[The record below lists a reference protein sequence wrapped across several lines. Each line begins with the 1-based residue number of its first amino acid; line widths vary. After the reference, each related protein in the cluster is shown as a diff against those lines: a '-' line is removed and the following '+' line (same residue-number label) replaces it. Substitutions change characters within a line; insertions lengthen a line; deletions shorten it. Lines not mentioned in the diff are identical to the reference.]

1 MVGSPAVR
9 TFAGTF
15 SFCTVLHVTVKRT
28 FAERG
33 NRVSLHRLLKR
44 RPDMEPTAPGTIVTL
59 RDVAAASGVSI
70 STASRALDERTASR
84 SAAAAH
90 VRKVAEEL
98 GYRRNS
104 FASSLRRGETR
115 TLGVLVPRLS
125 DTVMALMFEELERAA
140 SSRGYFAMV
149 ATSGDDP
156 NDERRAAET
165 LLDRNVDGLILAT
178 ARLDDELPRR
188 LRERRVAHA
197 LVLRTDGVSP
207 SALGDD
213 EVGGYLAVR
222 HLIDLG
228 HRDIA
233 VVTGPAFTSTGIAR
247 LAGARK
253 ALDEASLTAREEWII
268 AGGYGIE
275 NGFSAGEALLGGVV
289 RPTAVFA
296 ANDNIAMG
304 IMAAAHRQDL
314 RIGADLALVGYN
326 DTPLAAR
333 LPTPLTSVHVPL
345 DQIARTAIDLIVEPG
360 KEPLVRKSM
369 PTLIP
374 RESSGPRVRAGSGER

>member
-1 MVGSPAVR
+1 
-9 TFAGTF
+9 
-15 SFCTVLHVTVKRT
+15 
-28 FAERG
+28 
-33 NRVSLHRLLKR
+33 
-44 RPDMEPTAPGTIVTL
+44 MEPASPGTIVTL
-59 RDVAAASGVSI
+59 KDVAAASGVSI
-70 STASRALDERTASR
+70 STASRALDERITSR

-156 NDERRAAET
+156 EDEKRAAET
-165 LLDRNVDGLILAT
+165 LLDRNIDGLILAT
-178 ARLDDELPRR
+178 ARLDDELPRL
-188 LRERRVAHA
+188 LRQRKVPHA

-222 HLIDLG
+222 HLLDLG

-253 ALDEASLTAREEWII
+253 ALEEAGITPREQWLV
-268 AGGYGIE
+268 AAGYGIE
-275 NGFSAGEALLGGVV
+275 NGFAAGEALLADGRE
-289 RPTAVFA
+289 RPTAIFG

-304 IMAAAHRQDL
+304 IMAAAHRHNL
-314 RIGADLALVGYN
+314 KIGQDLALVGYN
-326 DTPLAAR
+326 DTPLSAR
-333 LPTPLTSVHVPL
+333 LPTPLTSVRVPL
-345 DQIARTAIDLIVEPG
+345 DQIARTAIDLITDPG
-360 KEPLVRKSM
+360 KEPRVRKSI

-374 RESSGPRVRAGSGER
+374 RESSGPPRQRG

>member
-1 MVGSPAVR
+1 MAAAS
-9 TFAGTF
+9 
-15 SFCTVLHVTVKRT
+15 
-28 FAERG
+28 
-33 NRVSLHRLLKR
+33 
-44 RPDMEPTAPGTIVTL
+44 PGTTVTL
-59 RDVAAASGVSI
+59 RDVAAASGVSV
-70 STASRALDERTASR
+70 STASRALDERGTASK

-90 VRKVAEEL
+90 VRKIAEEL

-104 FASSLRRGETR
+104 FASNLRRGETR

-140 SSRGYFAMV
+140 SNRGYFAMV

-156 NDERRAAET
+156 DDERRAAET

-178 ARLDDELPRR
+178 ARLDDELPRH
-188 LRERRVAHA
+188 LRDRGVAHA

-247 LAGARK
+247 LAGARR
-253 ALDEASLTAREEWII
+253 AMEEAGIDPPEEWLV
-268 AGGYGIE
+268 AAGYGIE
-275 NGFSAGEALLGGVV
+275 NGLSAGESLLDSTTGK
-289 RPTAVFA
+289 RPSAVFA
-296 ANDNIAMG
+296 ANDNLAMG
-304 IMAAAHRQDL
+304 IIAAAHRL
-314 RIGADLALVGYN
+314 HITVGEDLALVGYN
-326 DTPLAAR
+326 DIPLSARLSTPLS
-333 LPTPLTSVHVPL
+333 SVRVPL
-345 DQIARTAIDLIVEPG
+345 DQIAGNAVDLIVNPD
-360 KEPLVRKSM
+360 KEPRIRKSM

-374 RESSGPRVRAGSGER
+374 RESSGSPRYLPPQSP

>member
-1 MVGSPAVR
+1 
-9 TFAGTF
+9 
-15 SFCTVLHVTVKRT
+15 
-28 FAERG
+28 
-33 NRVSLHRLLKR
+33 
-44 RPDMEPTAPGTIVTL
+44 MEPAGPGTTVTL
-59 RDVAAASGVSI
+59 RDVAAASGVSL
-70 STASRALDERTASR
+70 STASRALDERGTASR

-104 FASSLRRGETR
+104 FASNLRRGETR

-140 SSRGYFAMV
+140 AGRGYFAMV

-156 NDERRAAET
+156 EDERRAAET

-178 ARLDDELPRR
+178 ARLDDELPKR
-188 LRERRVAHA
+188 LRERGVAHA

-233 VVTGPAFTSTGIAR
+233 VVTGPSYTSTGITR
-247 LAGARK
+247 LTGARRAMK
-253 ALDEASLTAREEWII
+253 EADIKPPEEWLL
-268 AGGYGIE
+268 AAGYGIE
-275 NGFSAGEALLGGVV
+275 NGFAAGETLLRRDGR

-296 ANDNIAMG
+296 ANDNLAMG
-304 IMAAAHRQDL
+304 IIAAAHRAQVTV
-314 RIGADLALVGYN
+314 GEELALVGYN
-326 DTPLAAR
+326 DIPLSSRLSTPLS
-333 LPTPLTSVHVPL
+333 SVRVPL
-345 DQIARTAIDLIVEPG
+345 DQIAGNAIDLIVNPG
-360 KEPLVRKSM
+360 KEPRIRKSL

-374 RESSGPRVRAGSGER
+374 RESSGPPKHSAPRAH

>member
-1 MVGSPAVR
+1 
-9 TFAGTF
+9 
-15 SFCTVLHVTVKRT
+15 
-28 FAERG
+28 
-33 NRVSLHRLLKR
+33 
-44 RPDMEPTAPGTIVTL
+44 MEPASPGTTVTL
-59 RDVAAASGVSI
+59 RDVAAASGVSL
-70 STASRALDERTASR
+70 STASRALDERGTASK

-104 FASSLRRGETR
+104 FASNLRRGETR

-140 SSRGYFAMV
+140 SDRGYFAMV

-156 NDERRAAET
+156 DDERRAAET

-178 ARLDDELPRR
+178 ARLDDELPRH
-188 LRERRVAHA
+188 LRERGVAHA

-233 VVTGPAFTSTGIAR
+233 VVTGPSFTSTGVAR
-247 LAGARK
+247 LAGARR
-253 ALDEASLTAREEWII
+253 ALGEAGIETPEEWLM
-268 AGGYGIE
+268 AAGYGIE
-275 NGFSAGEALLGGVV
+275 NGFSAGEALLAGNAGP
-289 RPTAVFA
+289 RPSAIFA
-296 ANDNIAMG
+296 ANDNLAMG
-304 IMAAAHRQDL
+304 IIAAAHRFHVTV
-314 RIGADLALVGYN
+314 GEDLALVGYN
-326 DTPLAAR
+326 DIPLASRLSTPLS
-333 LPTPLTSVHVPL
+333 SVRVPL
-345 DQIARTAIDLIVEPG
+345 DQIAGSAIDLIVNPDREP
-360 KEPLVRKSM
+360 KIRKSM

-374 RESSGPRVRAGSGER
+374 RESSGSPRHSAPRVL

>member
-1 MVGSPAVR
+1 
-9 TFAGTF
+9 
-15 SFCTVLHVTVKRT
+15 
-28 FAERG
+28 
-33 NRVSLHRLLKR
+33 
-44 RPDMEPTAPGTIVTL
+44 MEPAGPGTTVTL
-59 RDVAAASGVSI
+59 RDVAAASGVSV

-140 SSRGYFAMV
+140 ADRGYFAMV

-156 NDERRAAET
+156 DDEKRAAET

-178 ARLDDELPRR
+178 ARLDDELPRL
-188 LRERRVAHA
+188 LRQRNVTHA

-233 VVTGPAFTSTGIAR
+233 VVTGPSFTSTGIAR

-253 ALDEASLTAREEWII
+253 AMNEAGITPPESWLVA
-268 AGGYGIE
+268 AGYGIE
-275 NGFSAGEALLGGVV
+275 NGFAAGEALLSKNIEK

-304 IMAAAHRQDL
+304 IMAAAHRHNL
-314 RIGADLALVGYN
+314 RIGPDLALVGYN
-326 DTPLAAR
+326 DTPLSSR
-333 LPTPLTSVHVPL
+333 LPTPLTSVHVHL
-345 DQIARTAIDLIVEPG
+345 DQIARTAIDLIIDPT
-360 KEPLVRKSM
+360 KEPRVRKSL

-374 RESSGPRVRAGSGER
+374 RESSGPPQQHS

>member
-1 MVGSPAVR
+1 
-9 TFAGTF
+9 
-15 SFCTVLHVTVKRT
+15 
-28 FAERG
+28 
-33 NRVSLHRLLKR
+33 
-44 RPDMEPTAPGTIVTL
+44 MEPVASSTIVTL

-104 FASSLRRGETR
+104 FASGLRRGETR

-125 DTVMALMFEELERAA
+125 DTVMALMFEEIERAA

-178 ARLDDELPRR
+178 ARIDDELPRR
-188 LRERRVAHA
+188 LRERNVAHA

-228 HRDIA
+228 HSDLA
-233 VVTGPAFTSTGIAR
+233 VVTGPSFTSSGIAR

-253 ALDEASLTAREEWII
+253 ALAEAHLTAREGWII
-268 AGGYGIE
+268 TGGYGIE
-275 NGFSAGEALLGGVV
+275 NGFSAGEALLGQEP
-289 RPTAVFA
+289 RPTAIFA
-296 ANDNIAMG
+296 ANDNLAMG
-304 IMAAAHRQDL
+304 VMAAAHRHDL
-314 RIGADLALVGYN
+314 KIGADLALVGYN

-345 DQIARTAIDLIVEPG
+345 DQIARTAVDLIVEPG
-360 KEPLVRKSM
+360 TEPPLRKSM

-374 RESSGPRVRAGSGER
+374 RESSGARLVSDGRK

>member
-1 MVGSPAVR
+1 MEPAV
-9 TFAGTF
+9 TGA
-15 SFCTVLHVTVKRT
+15 S
-28 FAERG
+28 
-33 NRVSLHRLLKR
+33 
-44 RPDMEPTAPGTIVTL
+44 VTL
-59 RDVAAASGVSI
+59 RDVAAASGVSL
-70 STASRALDERTASR
+70 STASRALDERGTASR
-84 SAAAAH
+84 SAAAEH

-140 SSRGYFAMV
+140 SDRGYFAMV

-156 NDERRAAET
+156 EDERRATET

-188 LRERRVAHA
+188 LRQRGVPHV

-207 SALGDD
+207 SAVGDD

-233 VVTGPAFTSTGIAR
+233 VVTGPSFTSSAVGR
-247 LAGARK
+247 LAGARR
-253 ALDEASLTAREEWII
+253 ALDEAGITPPEEWLL
-268 AGGYGIE
+268 ASGYGIE
-275 NGFSAGEALLGGVV
+275 NGFSAGESLLGKSTGK

-296 ANDNIAMG
+296 ANDNIALG
-304 IMAAAHRQDL
+304 IIAAAHRL
-314 RIGADLALVGYN
+314 GIEVGKDLALVGYN
-326 DTPLAAR
+326 DTPLSAR
-333 LPTPLTSVHVPL
+333 LATPLSSVRVPL
-345 DQIARTAIDLIVEPG
+345 AQIASTAIDLLVNPG
-360 KEPLVRKSM
+360 KEPHIRKSM

-374 RESSGPRVRAGSGER
+374 RESSGPPRHKH

>member
-1 MVGSPAVR
+1 
-9 TFAGTF
+9 
-15 SFCTVLHVTVKRT
+15 
-28 FAERG
+28 
-33 NRVSLHRLLKR
+33 
-44 RPDMEPTAPGTIVTL
+44 MEPAATGNVVTL
-59 RDVAAASGVSI
+59 KDVAAASGVSI
-70 STASRALDERTASR
+70 STASRALDERTTSR
-84 SAAAAH
+84 SAAAAN
-90 VRKVAEEL
+90 VRKIAEEL

-125 DTVMALMFEELERAA
+125 DTVMALMFEELEKAA

-156 NDERRAAET
+156 DEERSAAET

-178 ARLDDELPRR
+178 ARLDDELPRL

-197 LVLRTDGVSP
+197 LVLRTDGISP

-233 VVTGPAFTSTGIAR
+233 VVTGPAFTSTGTAR

-253 ALDEASLTAREEWII
+253 AMEEAGIKPPDKWLLA
-268 AGGYGIE
+268 AGYGIE
-275 NGFSAGEALLGGVV
+275 NGYTAGETLLGADH
-289 RPTAVFA
+289 RPTAIFA

-304 IMAAAHRQDL
+304 VMAAAHRSGITIPD
-314 RIGADLALVGYN
+314 DLALVGYN
-326 DTPLAAR
+326 DTPLSAR
-333 LPTPLTSVHVPL
+333 LPTPLSSVRVPL
-345 DQIARTAIDLIVEPG
+345 DQIAATAIDLIVNPG
-360 KEPLVRKSM
+360 TEPLIRRSM

-374 RESSGPRVRAGSGER
+374 RQSSGTPKH

>member
-1 MVGSPAVR
+1 
-9 TFAGTF
+9 
-15 SFCTVLHVTVKRT
+15 
-28 FAERG
+28 
-33 NRVSLHRLLKR
+33 
-44 RPDMEPTAPGTIVTL
+44 MEPAATGNVVTL
-59 RDVAAASGVSI
+59 KDVAAASGVSI
-70 STASRALDERTASR
+70 STASRALDERTTSR
-84 SAAAAH
+84 SAAAAN
-90 VRKVAEEL
+90 VRKIAEEL

-125 DTVMALMFEELERAA
+125 DTVMALMFEELEKAA

-156 NDERRAAET
+156 DDERSAAET

-178 ARLDDELPRR
+178 ARLDDELPRL

-197 LVLRTDGVSP
+197 LVLRTDGISP

-233 VVTGPAFTSTGIAR
+233 VVTGPAFTSTGTAR

-253 ALDEASLTAREEWII
+253 AMEEAGITPPDQWLI
-268 AGGYGIE
+268 AAGYGIE
-275 NGFSAGEALLGGVV
+275 NGYTAGATLLGAGH
-289 RPTAVFA
+289 RPTAIFA

-304 IMAAAHRQDL
+304 VMAAAHRNGITIPD
-314 RIGADLALVGYN
+314 DLALVGYN
-326 DTPLAAR
+326 DTPLSAR
-333 LPTPLTSVHVPL
+333 LPTPLSSVHVPL
-345 DQIARTAIDLIVEPG
+345 DQIASTAIDLIVNPG
-360 KEPLVRKSM
+360 TEPLIRRSM

-374 RESSGPRVRAGSGER
+374 RQSSGTPKH

>member
-1 MVGSPAVR
+1 
-9 TFAGTF
+9 
-15 SFCTVLHVTVKRT
+15 
-28 FAERG
+28 
-33 NRVSLHRLLKR
+33 
-44 RPDMEPTAPGTIVTL
+44 MEPASPGTIVTL
-59 RDVAAASGVSI
+59 KDVAAASGVSI
-70 STASRALDERTASR
+70 STASRALDERIMSR

-156 NDERRAAET
+156 DDEKRAAET
-165 LLDRNVDGLILAT
+165 LLDRNIDGLILAT
-178 ARLDDELPRR
+178 ARLDDELPRL
-188 LRERRVAHA
+188 LRQRKVPHA

-222 HLIDLG
+222 HLLDLG

-233 VVTGPAFTSTGIAR
+233 VVTGRVSPSERRCWQASGNGPPPFSVPMTTSR
-247 LAGARK
+247 W
-253 ALDEASLTAREEWII
+253 ASWQQHTA
-268 AGGYGIE
+268 
-275 NGFSAGEALLGGVV
+275 
-289 RPTAVFA
+289 T
-296 ANDNIAMG
+296 
-304 IMAAAHRQDL
+304 
-314 RIGADLALVGYN
+314 
-326 DTPLAAR
+326 T
-333 LPTPLTSVHVPL
+333 
-345 DQIARTAIDLIVEPG
+345 
-360 KEPLVRKSM
+360 
-369 PTLIP
+369 
-374 RESSGPRVRAGSGER
+374 

>member
-1 MVGSPAVR
+1 
-9 TFAGTF
+9 
-15 SFCTVLHVTVKRT
+15 
-28 FAERG
+28 
-33 NRVSLHRLLKR
+33 
-44 RPDMEPTAPGTIVTL
+44 MEPAGQGTTVTL
-59 RDVAAASGVSI
+59 RDVAAASGVSV
-70 STASRALDERTASR
+70 STASRALDERSASR

-140 SSRGYFAMV
+140 SDRGYFAMV

-156 NDERRAAET
+156 DDEKRAAET

-178 ARLDDELPRR
+178 ARLDDELPRL
-188 LRERRVAHA
+188 LRQRNVAHA

-222 HLIDLG
+222 HLVDLG

-233 VVTGPAFTSTGIAR
+233 VVTGPSFTSTGIAR

-253 ALDEASLTAREEWII
+253 AMDEAGISTPESWLLA
-268 AGGYGIE
+268 AGYGIE
-275 NGFSAGEALLGGVV
+275 DGFTAGVALLADEAGK

-304 IMAAAHRQDL
+304 IMAAAHRHNL
-314 RIGADLALVGYN
+314 KIGPDLALVGYN
-326 DTPLAAR
+326 DTPLSAR
-333 LPTPLTSVHVPL
+333 LPTPLTSVHVHL
-345 DQIARTAIDLIVEPG
+345 DQIARTAIDLIIDPN
-360 KEPLVRKSM
+360 KEPRVRKSF

-374 RESSGPRVRAGSGER
+374 RESSGPPRHKQA

>member
-1 MVGSPAVR
+1 
-9 TFAGTF
+9 
-15 SFCTVLHVTVKRT
+15 
-28 FAERG
+28 
-33 NRVSLHRLLKR
+33 
-44 RPDMEPTAPGTIVTL
+44 MEPAATGNVVTL
-59 RDVAAASGVSI
+59 KDVAAASGVSI
-70 STASRALDERTASR
+70 STASRALDERTTSR
-84 SAAAAH
+84 SAAAAN
-90 VRKVAEEL
+90 VRKIAEEL

-125 DTVMALMFEELERAA
+125 DTVMALMFEELEKAA

-156 NDERRAAET
+156 DEERRAAET

-178 ARLDDELPRR
+178 ARLDDELPRL

-197 LVLRTDGVSP
+197 LVLRTDGISP

-233 VVTGPAFTSTGIAR
+233 VVTGPAFTSTGTAR
-247 LAGARK
+247 LAGARR
-253 ALDEASLTAREEWII
+253 AMEEAGINPPDKWLLA
-268 AGGYGIE
+268 AGYGIE
-275 NGFSAGEALLGGVV
+275 NGYTAGETLLAAER
-289 RPTAVFA
+289 RPTAIFA

-304 IMAAAHRQDL
+304 VMAAAHRGGITIPD
-314 RIGADLALVGYN
+314 DLALVGYN
-326 DTPLAAR
+326 DTPLSAR
-333 LPTPLTSVHVPL
+333 LPTPLSSVRVPL
-345 DQIARTAIDLIVEPG
+345 DQIAATAIDLIVNPG
-360 KEPLVRKSM
+360 TEPLIRRSM

-374 RESSGPRVRAGSGER
+374 RQSSGTPKH

>member
-1 MVGSPAVR
+1 
-9 TFAGTF
+9 
-15 SFCTVLHVTVKRT
+15 
-28 FAERG
+28 
-33 NRVSLHRLLKR
+33 
-44 RPDMEPTAPGTIVTL
+44 MEPASPGTTVTL
-59 RDVAAASGVSI
+59 RDVAAASGVSL
-70 STASRALDERTASR
+70 STASRALDERGTASK

-104 FASSLRRGETR
+104 FASNLRRGETR

-140 SSRGYFAMV
+140 SDRGYFAMV

-156 NDERRAAET
+156 DDERRAAET

-178 ARLDDELPRR
+178 ARLDDELPRH
-188 LRERRVAHA
+188 LRERGVTHA

-233 VVTGPAFTSTGIAR
+233 VVTGPSFTSTGVAR
-247 LAGARK
+247 LAGARR
-253 ALDEASLTAREEWII
+253 ALDEAGVQTPEEWLM
-268 AGGYGIE
+268 AAGYGIE
-275 NGFSAGEALLGGVV
+275 NGFSAGESLLVGNGGK
-289 RPTAVFA
+289 RPSAVFA
-296 ANDNIAMG
+296 ANDNLAMG
-304 IMAAAHRQDL
+304 IIAAAHRFHVT
-314 RIGADLALVGYN
+314 IGEDLALVGYN
-326 DTPLAAR
+326 DIPLSSRLSTPLS
-333 LPTPLTSVHVPL
+333 SVRVPL
-345 DQIARTAIDLIVEPG
+345 DQIAGNAIDLIVNPG
-360 KEPLVRKSM
+360 KEPRIRKSM

-374 RESSGPRVRAGSGER
+374 RESSGSPRYSAPHVL

>member
-1 MVGSPAVR
+1 
-9 TFAGTF
+9 
-15 SFCTVLHVTVKRT
+15 
-28 FAERG
+28 
-33 NRVSLHRLLKR
+33 
-44 RPDMEPTAPGTIVTL
+44 MEPAAPGTSVTL

-70 STASRALDERTASR
+70 STASRALDERGTASR

-140 SSRGYFAMV
+140 SDRGYFAMV

-156 NDERRAAET
+156 EDERRAAET

-178 ARLDDELPRR
+178 ARLDDELPRQ
-188 LRERRVAHA
+188 LRQRGVAHA

-207 SALGDD
+207 SAVGDD

-233 VVTGPAFTSTGIAR
+233 VVTGPSFTSSAVAR
-247 LAGARK
+247 LAGARR
-253 ALDEASLTAREEWII
+253 ALDEARITPPEEWLI
-268 AGGYGIE
+268 AAGYGIE
-275 NGFSAGEALLGGVV
+275 NGFSAGEFLLGAKAGT
-289 RPTAVFA
+289 RPTAIFA
-296 ANDNIAMG
+296 ANDNIALG
-304 IMAAAHRQDL
+304 IIAAAHRF
-314 RIGADLALVGYN
+314 RITVGEDLALVGYN
-326 DTPLAAR
+326 DTPLSAR
-333 LPTPLTSVHVPL
+333 LSTPLSSVRVPL
-345 DQIARTAIDLIVEPG
+345 DQIAGTAIDLIVNPGREPRI
-360 KEPLVRKSM
+360 RKSM

-374 RESSGPRVRAGSGER
+374 RESSGSPRQSAGQGGA

>member
-1 MVGSPAVR
+1 M
-9 TFAGTF
+9 
-15 SFCTVLHVTVKRT
+15 
-28 FAERG
+28 ER
-33 NRVSLHRLLKR
+33 S
-44 RPDMEPTAPGTIVTL
+44 APGTIVTL
-59 RDVAAASGVSI
+59 KDVAAASGVSI

-140 SSRGYFAMV
+140 AARGYFAMV

-178 ARLDDELPRR
+178 ARLDDELPRL
-188 LRERRVAHA
+188 LRERNVAHA
-197 LVLRTDGVSP
+197 LVLRTDGASP

-233 VVTGPAFTSTGIAR
+233 VVTGPSFTSTGIAR
-247 LAGARK
+247 LAGARR
-253 ALDEASLTAREEWII
+253 ALDEAAIPLHEEWIVS
-268 AGGYGIE
+268 GGYGIE
-275 NGFSAGEALLGGVV
+275 NGFDAGDTLLGAAA
-289 RPTAVFA
+289 RPTAIFA

-304 IMAAAHRQDL
+304 IMAAAHRYGL
-314 RIGADLALVGYN
+314 RIGPDLALVGYN
-326 DTPLAAR
+326 DTPLASR
-333 LPTPLTSVHVPL
+333 LPTPLTSVHVHL
-345 DQIARTAIDLIVEPG
+345 DQIARTAIDLIMEPG
-360 KEPLVRKSM
+360 AEPRVRKSI

-374 RESSGPRVRAGSGER
+374 RESSGPRHAS

>member
-1 MVGSPAVR
+1 
-9 TFAGTF
+9 
-15 SFCTVLHVTVKRT
+15 
-28 FAERG
+28 
-33 NRVSLHRLLKR
+33 
-44 RPDMEPTAPGTIVTL
+44 MEPAAPGTIVTL
-59 RDVAAASGVSI
+59 KDVAAASGVSI
-70 STASRALDERTASR
+70 STASRALDERTHSR
-84 SAAAAH
+84 SASAAH
-90 VRKVAEEL
+90 VRKVAEDL

-125 DTVMALMFEELERAA
+125 DTVMAIMFEELERAA

-156 NDERRAAET
+156 DDERRAAET

-178 ARLDDELPRR
+178 ARLDDELPRL
-188 LRERRVAHA
+188 LRQRNVAHA

-233 VVTGPAFTSTGIAR
+233 VVTGPSFTSTGVAR

-253 ALDEASLTAREEWII
+253 ALDEAGITPREPWLI
-268 AGGYGIE
+268 AAGYGIE
-275 NGFSAGEALLGGVV
+275 DGFTAGEALLAQETGK
-289 RPTAVFA
+289 RPTALFA

-304 IMAAAHRQDL
+304 IMAAAHRHNL
-314 RIGADLALVGYN
+314 KIGPDLALVGYN
-326 DTPLAAR
+326 DTPLSSR
-333 LPTPLTSVHVPL
+333 LPTPLSSVHVHL
-345 DQIARTAIDLIVEPG
+345 DQVARTAIELLTNPNQEPRI
-360 KEPLVRKSM
+360 RKTI

-374 RESSGPRVRAGSGER
+374 RESSGPPRQHTGSPS

>member
-1 MVGSPAVR
+1 MEP
-9 TFAGTF
+9 AGTGA
-15 SFCTVLHVTVKRT
+15 S
-28 FAERG
+28 
-33 NRVSLHRLLKR
+33 
-44 RPDMEPTAPGTIVTL
+44 VTL
-59 RDVAAASGVSI
+59 RDVAAASGVSL
-70 STASRALDERTASR
+70 STASRALDERGTAPR
-84 SAAAAH
+84 SAAAEH
-90 VRKVAEEL
+90 VRKVAQEL

-140 SSRGYFAMV
+140 SDRGYFAMV

-156 NDERRAAET
+156 EDERRATET
-165 LLDRNVDGLILAT
+165 LLDRNVDGLIVAT

-188 LRERRVAHA
+188 LRQRGVAHA

-207 SALGDD
+207 SAVGDD

-233 VVTGPAFTSTGIAR
+233 VVTGPSFTSSAVGR
-247 LAGARK
+247 LEGARR
-253 ALDEASLTAREEWII
+253 ALDEAGITPHEKWLLA
-268 AGGYGIE
+268 AGYGIE
-275 NGFSAGEALLGGVV
+275 NGFSAGESLLGETFGK

-304 IMAAAHRQDL
+304 IIAAAHRFGITVGQ
-314 RIGADLALVGYN
+314 DLALVGYN
-326 DTPLAAR
+326 DIPLSARLSTPLS
-333 LPTPLTSVHVPL
+333 SVRVPL
-345 DQIARTAIDLIVEPG
+345 AQIASTAIDFIVNPG
-360 KEPLVRKSM
+360 KEPHIRKSM

-374 RESSGPRVRAGSGER
+374 RESSGSPKHFAGTDRA

>member
-1 MVGSPAVR
+1 
-9 TFAGTF
+9 
-15 SFCTVLHVTVKRT
+15 
-28 FAERG
+28 
-33 NRVSLHRLLKR
+33 
-44 RPDMEPTAPGTIVTL
+44 MEPASPGTTVTL
-59 RDVAAASGVSI
+59 RDVAAASGVSL
-70 STASRALDERTASR
+70 STASRALDERGTASK

-104 FASSLRRGETR
+104 FASNLRRGETR

-140 SSRGYFAMV
+140 SDRGYFAMV

-156 NDERRAAET
+156 DDERRAAET

-178 ARLDDELPRR
+178 ARLDDELPRH
-188 LRERRVAHA
+188 LRERGVAHA

-233 VVTGPAFTSTGIAR
+233 VVTGPSFTSTGVAR
-247 LAGARK
+247 LAGARR
-253 ALDEASLTAREEWII
+253 ALDEAGIVPPEEWLM
-268 AGGYGIE
+268 AAGYGIE
-275 NGFSAGEALLGGVV
+275 NGFSAGESLLVGNAEK
-289 RPTAVFA
+289 RPSAVFA
-296 ANDNIAMG
+296 ANDNLAMG
-304 IMAAAHRQDL
+304 IIAAAHRFHVTV
-314 RIGADLALVGYN
+314 GEDLALVGYN
-326 DTPLAAR
+326 DIPLSSRLATPLS
-333 LPTPLTSVHVPL
+333 SVRVPL
-345 DQIARTAIDLIVEPG
+345 DQIAGNAIDLIVNPG
-360 KEPLVRKSM
+360 KEPRIRKSM
-369 PTLIP
+369 PTLMP
-374 RESSGPRVRAGSGER
+374 RESSGSPRHATPRVP

>member
-1 MVGSPAVR
+1 
-9 TFAGTF
+9 
-15 SFCTVLHVTVKRT
+15 
-28 FAERG
+28 
-33 NRVSLHRLLKR
+33 
-44 RPDMEPTAPGTIVTL
+44 MESASPGTIVTL
-59 RDVAAASGVSI
+59 KDVAAASGVSV
-70 STASRALDERTASR
+70 STASRALDERITSR

-156 NDERRAAET
+156 DDEKRAAET
-165 LLDRNVDGLILAT
+165 LLDRNIDGLILTT
-178 ARLDDELPRR
+178 ARLDDELPRL
-188 LRERRVAHA
+188 LRQRNVPHA

-233 VVTGPAFTSTGIAR
+233 VVTGPSFTSTGIAR
-247 LAGARK
+247 LAGARR
-253 ALDEASLTAREEWII
+253 ALDEAGIAPREEWLVV
-268 AGGYGIE
+268 AGYGIE
-275 NGFSAGEALLGGVV
+275 NGFSAGEALLVDGQH

-304 IMAAAHRQDL
+304 IMAAAHRHNL
-314 RIGADLALVGYN
+314 AIGRDLALVGYN
-326 DTPLAAR
+326 DTPLSAR
-333 LPTPLTSVHVPL
+333 LPTPLTSVRVPL
-345 DQIARTAIDLIVEPG
+345 DQIARTAIDIITDPG
-360 KEPLVRKSM
+360 KEPLLRKSI

-374 RESSGPRVRAGSGER
+374 RESSGPPRQRG

>member
-1 MVGSPAVR
+1 
-9 TFAGTF
+9 
-15 SFCTVLHVTVKRT
+15 
-28 FAERG
+28 
-33 NRVSLHRLLKR
+33 
-44 RPDMEPTAPGTIVTL
+44 MEPTASGAQVTL
-59 RDVAAASGVSI
+59 KDVAAASGVSI
-70 STASRALDERTASR
+70 STASRALDDRGNAPR
-84 SAAAAH
+84 SAAAIQ

-104 FASSLRRGETR
+104 FASNLRRGETR

-140 SSRGYFAMV
+140 AARGYFAMV

-156 NDERRAAET
+156 EDERKAAET

-178 ARLDDELPRR
+178 ARLDDNLPRH
-188 LRERRVAHA
+188 LREHHVAHA

-233 VVTGPAFTSTGIAR
+233 VLTGPSFTSTGIAR
-247 LAGARK
+247 LAGARR
-253 ALDEASLTAREEWII
+253 ALAEAGLEVPAAWLV
-268 AGGYGIE
+268 AAGYGIE
-275 NGFSAGEALLGGVV
+275 NGFSAGQGVLGGALGR
-289 RPTAVFA
+289 RPSAVFA
-296 ANDNIAMG
+296 ANDNLAMG
-304 IMAAAHRQDL
+304 VIAAAHQLNIVVGDE
-314 RIGADLALVGYN
+314 LALVGYN
-326 DTPLAAR
+326 DIPLSARLSTPLS
-333 LPTPLTSVHVPL
+333 SVRVPL
-345 DQIARTAIDLIVEPG
+345 AQIAGDAIDLIVSPGREPQI
-360 KEPLVRKSM
+360 RKSM

-374 RESSGPRVRAGSGER
+374 RASSGSPLHSVPRAR

>member
-1 MVGSPAVR
+1 
-9 TFAGTF
+9 
-15 SFCTVLHVTVKRT
+15 
-28 FAERG
+28 
-33 NRVSLHRLLKR
+33 
-44 RPDMEPTAPGTIVTL
+44 MEPVASGSIVTL

-104 FASSLRRGETR
+104 FASGLRRGETR

-188 LRERRVAHA
+188 LRERKVAHA

-228 HRDIA
+228 HTDIA
-233 VVTGPAFTSTGIAR
+233 VVTGPTFTSTGIAR
-247 LAGARK
+247 LAGARR
-253 ALDEASLTAREEWII
+253 ALAEAHLDARGEWII
-268 AGGYGIE
+268 TGGYGIE
-275 NGFSAGEALLGGVV
+275 NGFSAGEALLGGKA

-304 IMAAAHRQDL
+304 IMAAAHRHEL
-314 RIGADLALVGYN
+314 KIGADLALVGYN

-360 KEPLVRKSM
+360 AEPQVRKSM
-369 PTLIP
+369 PSLIP
-374 RESSGPRVRAGSGER
+374 RESSGAPLVHGGGK

>member
-1 MVGSPAVR
+1 
-9 TFAGTF
+9 
-15 SFCTVLHVTVKRT
+15 
-28 FAERG
+28 
-33 NRVSLHRLLKR
+33 
-44 RPDMEPTAPGTIVTL
+44 MEPASPGTIVTL
-59 RDVAAASGVSI
+59 KDVAAASGVSV
-70 STASRALDERTASR
+70 STASRALDERITSR

-156 NDERRAAET
+156 NDEKRAAET
-165 LLDRNVDGLILAT
+165 LLDRNIDGLILAT
-178 ARLDDELPRR
+178 ARLDDELPRL
-188 LRERRVAHA
+188 LRQRNVPHA

-233 VVTGPAFTSTGIAR
+233 VVTGPSFTSTGIAR
-247 LAGARK
+247 LAGARQ
-253 ALDEASLTAREEWII
+253 ALDEAGI
-268 AGGYGIE
+268 APRDQWLVAAGYGIE
-275 NGFSAGEALLGGVV
+275 NGFSAGEALLADGQH

-304 IMAAAHRQDL
+304 VMAAAHRHNL
-314 RIGADLALVGYN
+314 AIGQDLALVGYN
-326 DTPLAAR
+326 DTPLSAR
-333 LPTPLTSVHVPL
+333 LPTPLTSVRVPL
-345 DQIARTAIDLIVEPG
+345 DQIARTAIDIIMDPGTEPQ
-360 KEPLVRKSM
+360 VRKSI

-374 RESSGPRVRAGSGER
+374 RESSGPPRRRD

>member
-1 MVGSPAVR
+1 
-9 TFAGTF
+9 
-15 SFCTVLHVTVKRT
+15 
-28 FAERG
+28 
-33 NRVSLHRLLKR
+33 
-44 RPDMEPTAPGTIVTL
+44 MEPAATGNVVTL
-59 RDVAAASGVSI
+59 KDVAAASGVSI
-70 STASRALDERTASR
+70 STASRALDERTISR
-84 SAAAAH
+84 SAAAAN
-90 VRKVAEEL
+90 VRKIAEEL

-125 DTVMALMFEELERAA
+125 DTVMALMFEELEKAA

-156 NDERRAAET
+156 EDERSAAET

-178 ARLDDELPRR
+178 ARLDDELPRL

-197 LVLRTDGVSP
+197 LVLRTDGISP

-233 VVTGPAFTSTGIAR
+233 VVTGPAFTSTGTAR
-247 LAGARK
+247 LAGARR
-253 ALDEASLTAREEWII
+253 AMDEAGINPPDKWLLA
-268 AGGYGIE
+268 AGYGIE
-275 NGFSAGEALLGGVV
+275 NGYTAGETLLAADR
-289 RPTAVFA
+289 RPTAIFA

-304 IMAAAHRQDL
+304 VMAAAHRGGITIPD
-314 RIGADLALVGYN
+314 DLALVGYN
-326 DTPLAAR
+326 DTPLSAR
-333 LPTPLTSVHVPL
+333 LPTPLSSVRVPL
-345 DQIARTAIDLIVEPG
+345 DQIAATAIDLIVNPG
-360 KEPLVRKSM
+360 TEPLIRRSM

-374 RESSGPRVRAGSGER
+374 RQSSGTPKH